1 MFGNFVHTLHLDRA
15 RKPQQHPN
23 NLFIIVATNFDR
35 SKNINNCHIQFEWTH
50 FLGFIDYIVSN
61 RFMFLFRF
69 NCSARWNIKKNSLHL
84 FISSTI
90 NTTFQVVTKK
100 ISKSKWE
107 KFPEIQLIVGVHFFK
122 NSTPTNACTKYKV
135 HSANCSMPSMNFAE
149 TEKISLFKRNFTA
162 ALLSR
167 DHNFICIFT
176 KSLKLPLRENLLV
189 QKFAST

>member
-1 MFGNFVHTLHLDRA
+1 MDAFSRIHRLHRVESVYV
-15 RKPQQHPN
+15 P
-23 NLFIIVATNFDR
+23 
-35 SKNINNCHIQFEWTH
+35 
-50 FLGFIDYIVSN
+50 
-61 RFMFLFRF
+61 FRF
-69 NCSARWNIKKNSLHL
+69 QLFSQMKKKKSLHL

-100 ISKSKWE
+100 SKSKWE
-107 KFPEIQLIVGVHFFK
+107 KFPEIQLIVGVHFFE

-149 TEKISLFKRNFTA
+149 TEKISLLKRNFTA

-176 KSLKLPLRENLLV
+176 KSLKLLLRENLLV